1 MKKFFLFAALMTAA
15 AGSMT
20 AQVVSVVAQR
30 VDDDSVRV
38 GMKKID
44 RRLEDA
50 YIVSGLGKRTL
61 YVNEE
66 VTTHIIMPEPIR
78 LVDISTQKIAGNQCA
93 DNIVRIKPVNRMF
106 EHELA
111 GTVTVIGERNMVQ
124 YDIVY
129 TRQPNLAYSV
139 YKVSNAELDRY
150 SNPSVTMTEGEMA
163 RFAYAIYNSPRRFY
177 GIRQSKY
184 GMTIRVNNIYTLND
198 YFFIDYSIENR
209 SKIKYDIDEVRVKL
223 TDKKQS
229 KATNSQTVE
238 LSPVWSLNGAR
249 SFQKAYRNVIVIDKL
264 TFPNEKVLSL
274 EISERQISGRVITV
288 NIDYSDILN
297 ADSIGDGSHESKN
310 HPFGPDDSD
319 GHVMGMGRRG
329 GQPPHRERGVPSA
342 QHAERRGGVRA

>member
-1 MKKFFLFAALMTAA
+1 MTAA

-78 LVDISTQKIAGNQCA
+78 LVDISTKKIAGNQCA

-209 SKIKYDIDEVRVKL
+209 SKIKYDIDEVRIKL

-229 KATNSQTVE
+229 KVAQRGEVFPE
-238 LSPVWSLNGAR
+238 GLPQRDRHRQADVPQREGALPR
-249 SFQKAYRNVIVIDKL
+249 DQREA
-264 TFPNEKVLSL
+264 
-274 EISERQISGRVITV
+274 
-288 NIDYSDILN
+288 DIRKGHHGEHRLL
-297 ADSIGDGSHESKN
+297 G
-310 HPFGPDDSD
+310 HP
-319 GHVMGMGRRG
+319 
-329 GQPPHRERGVPSA
+329 ERG
-342 QHAERRGGVRA
+342 QLRRVTNP

>member
-1 MKKFFLFAALMTAA
+1 MKKLFLFAALMTAA

-93 DNIVRIKPVNRMF
+93 DNIVRIKPVSRMF

-129 TRQPNLAYSV
+129 TRQPNVAYSV

-209 SKIKYDIDEVRVKL
+209 SKIKYDIDEVRIKL

-297 ADSIGDGSHESKN
+297 ADSFDESLI
-310 HPFGPDDSD
+310 H
-319 GHVMGMGRRG
+319 RRW
-329 GQPPHRERGVPSA
+329 
-342 QHAERRGGVRA
+342 

>member
-1 MKKFFLFAALMTAA
+1 MTAA

-38 GMKKID
+38 GMK
-44 RRLEDA
+44 
-50 YIVSGLGKRTL
+50 TL

-163 RFAYAIYNSPRRFY
+163 RFAYAIYNSPRHFY

-238 LSPVWSLNGAR
+238 LSPVWSLNGAQETVEGDELADGGAVAGMVAQR
-249 SFQKAYRNVIVIDKL
+249 GEVVPEGLPQRDRH
-264 TFPNEKVLSL
+264 
-274 EISERQISGRVITV
+274 RQADVPQREGALPRDQRET
-288 NIDYSDILN
+288 DIREGHHGEHRLL
-297 ADSIGDGSHESKN
+297 G
-310 HPFGPDDSD
+310 HP
-319 GHVMGMGRRG
+319 
-329 GQPPHRERGVPSA
+329 ERG
-342 QHAERRGGVRA
+342 QLRRVTNP